1 VDSSRAV
8 PNQIT
13 CCVREETAR
22 LASKPS
28 LWCDTAMHL
37 PPIVRWATG
46 IRWQWKVFIPI
57 IAIMLV
63 SLIGMAAILRTLE
76 IQNAQWILVTVVA
89 FAILLSFVLLSV
101 LLVLVEQPLQELMN
115 TISRVRTGD
124 LTARVAFAKREDDI
138 GALGRQFNEMVQ
150 TLDQNHAEIEELH
163 RREMLRA
170 EHLASLG
177 ELAAGLAHEIRNP
190 LAGIAGVVDVMG
202 KELPA
207 NSPSRAVMG
216 DVQNEVLHIQNILND
231 LLSYSR
237 PRPPNF
243 HPADI
248 NTTVEQA
255 IQLARQ
261 QVLTKPIRVF
271 YEPVPALPEV
281 LHDPALI
288 QQVILNLL
296 LNGIQAITGEGT
308 VAVSSSLEDDFV
320 LIQVSDTG
328 RGIAPDA
335 LAKIFK
341 PFFTTRSEGTGLGL
355 SLANGIVRSHG
366 GRIDV
371 SSAMQK
377 GTRFKV
383 WLPVA
388 GPQKDKRN
396 PAVK

>member
-1 VDSSRAV
+1 
-8 PNQIT
+8 
-13 CCVREETAR
+13 
-22 LASKPS
+22 
-28 LWCDTAMHL
+28 M
-37 PPIVRWATG
+37 
-46 IRWQWKVFIPI
+46 
-57 IAIMLV
+57 
-63 SLIGMAAILRTLE
+63 
-76 IQNAQWILVTVVA
+76 
-89 FAILLSFVLLSV
+89 
-101 LLVLVEQPLQELMN
+101 
-115 TISRVRTGD
+115 
-124 LTARVAFAKREDDI
+124 
-138 GALGRQFNEMVQ
+138 
-150 TLDQNHAEIEELH
+150 
-163 RREMLRA
+163 
-170 EHLASLG
+170 
-177 ELAAGLAHEIRNP
+177 
-190 LAGIAGVVDVMG
+190 VDVMG

-207 NSPSRAVMG
+207 SSPSRAVMG

-261 QVLTKPIRVF
+261 QVLTKPIRVL

-296 LNGIQAITGEGT
+296 LNGIQAITGDGT
-308 VAVSSSLEDDFV
+308 VEVSSSLEDDFV

-335 LAKIFK
+335 LSKIFK

-355 SLANGIVRSHG
+355 SLANGIVQSHG

-388 GPQKDKRN
+388 GPRRASETCGKVIKLANGQKENLDC
-396 PAVK
+396 

>member
-1 VDSSRAV
+1 M
-8 PNQIT
+8 N
-13 CCVREETAR
+13 
-22 LASKPS
+22 
-28 LWCDTAMHL
+28 L

-57 IAIMLV
+57 IAVMVI
-63 SLIGMAAILRTLE
+63 SLAGMAAILRSLE

-124 LTARVAFAKREDDI
+124 LTARVNFAKREDDI

-150 TLDQNHAEIEELH
+150 TLDQNHAEIGELH

-207 NSPSRAVMG
+207 NSPSREVMG
-216 DVQNEVLHIQNILND
+216 EVQNEVLHIQNILND

-261 QVLTKPIRVF
+261 QVLTKPIQVL
-271 YEPVPALPEV
+271 YEPVPGLPKV
-281 LHDPALI
+281 LHDPGLV

-296 LNGIQAITGEGT
+296 LNGIQAITGEGK
-308 VAVSSSLEDDFV
+308 VEVRCWLENDFV
-320 LIQVSDTG
+320 VLQVSDTG
-328 RGIAPDA
+328 RGISAEA
-335 LAKIFK
+335 LTKIFK

-355 SLANGIVRSHG
+355 SLANGIVQSHG
-366 GRIDV
+366 GRIEV
-371 SSAMQK
+371 SSAAEK
-377 GTRFKV
+377 GTQFKV
-383 WLPVA
+383 TLPVA
-388 GPQKDKRN
+388 GPSKNARN
-396 PAVK
+396 SAIK

>member
-1 VDSSRAV
+1 M
-8 PNQIT
+8 NF
-13 CCVREETAR
+13 
-22 LASKPS
+22 
-28 LWCDTAMHL
+28 
-37 PPIVRWATG
+37 PPIVRWATR

-57 IAIMLV
+57 FAVMLL
-63 SLIGMAAILRTLE
+63 SLASVAAMLRTLQVQE
-76 IQNAQWILVTVVA
+76 AQWILLAVVG

-101 LLVLVEQPLQELMN
+101 LLVLVEQPLQELMD
-115 TISRVRTGD
+115 TISHVRAGNFN
-124 LTARVAFAKREDDI
+124 ARVDFAKREDDI

-150 TLDQNHAEIEELH
+150 TLQQNRIEIEELH

-170 EHLASLG
+170 EHLATLG

-202 KELPA
+202 KELPF

-216 DVQNEVLHIQNILND
+216 DVQQEVLHIQNILND

-255 IQLARQ
+255 VQLARQ
-261 QVLTKPIRVF
+261 QVLTKPVQVLF
-271 YEPVPALPEV
+271 QPGPPLPKV

-296 LNGIQAITGEGT
+296 LNGIQAISGEGKVQVHT
-308 VAVSSSLEDDFV
+308 LLEKDSV
-320 LIQVSDTG
+320 VIQVDDTG
-328 RGIAPDA
+328 RGIPREA

-341 PFFTTRSEGTGLGL
+341 PFFTTRREGTGLGL
-355 SLANGIVRSHG
+355 SLAHSIVQSHG
-366 GRIDV
+366 GTIDV
-371 SSAMQK
+371 SSAPQK
-377 GTRFKV
+377 GAQFKIR
-383 WLPVA
+383 LPLA
-388 GPQKDKRN
+388 GPQNGKPN
-396 PAVK
+396 PAAKC